1 MSKNTKSSKGFDA
14 LLAMRE
20 ELPDL
25 SPKWD
30 ESPEGAPATPPAAA
44 EFVGPGHLPTP
55 YEATTDD
62 GPLSEVEREHLA
74 LCEAA
79 LENLRVAYWAAGKA
93 LQVVRDGRLYREDY
107 ATFDDYT
114 EDRWEMGRRHADRL
128 IEAWPL
134 AEKLATAGIK
144 ANESQVRELLPLASE
159 HGQDAALLVGQTVAE
174 SVAVVEGVRM
184 TAAILKGAV
193 AVIPPGPF
201 DAEQA
206 IAQIRAY
213 LQGEQQ
219 PAPARTADRWEKTTA
234 AVLAIQEPARMRRF
248 VDEARQRPQEA
259 QAFISQMRHLAD
271 LLEKAIESG
280 T

>member
-1 MSKNTKSSKGFDA
+1 MSKNSKGFDA

-25 SPKWD
+25 SPDWG
-30 ESPEGAPATPPAAA
+30 ENPEDTPAAPPAPT
-44 EFVGPGHLPTP
+44 EFMGPGHLPAP
-55 YEATTDD
+55 YEAADD
-62 GPLSEVEREHLA
+62 GPLSDVEREHLA
-74 LCEAA
+74 VCEAA

-114 EDRWEMGRRHADRL
+114 EAGWEMGRRQADRL

-134 AEKLATAGIK
+134 AEKLAMAGIK
-144 ANESQVRELLPLASE
+144 ANESQVRELLPLAAE

-174 SVAVVEGVRM
+174 SVAVLEGTRM
-184 TAAILKGAV
+184 TAAMLKGAV
-193 AVIPPGPF
+193 GVIPPGPF
-201 DAEQA
+201 DSEQA
-206 IAQIRAY
+206 VEQIRAY
-213 LQGEQQ
+213 LHGEQQ
-219 PAPARTADRWEKTTA
+219 PAPSRTPDRWGKTTA

-259 QAFISQMRHLAD
+259 QAFISQMRQLAD
-271 LLEKAIESG
+271 LLEKAIEPG